1 MAYVPTLEAALSGLV
16 TGDRIVKLVP
26 GASSPYFGL
35 PEVLIHATV
44 SNVSVRGISFHVFGW
59 HQVRAR
65 AHAPSG
71 DGRASYQPTALPVC
85 ACQDGAQVIKMRRM
99 KADIEAEKWKQVH
112 SFAPLPHIHAHHGM
126 CCCTSSQRVGAP
138 RVCAEYRC
146 WGR

>member
-65 AHAPSG
+65 AHACAKRRRQGVISTNRLARVCLP
-71 DGRASYQPTALPVC
+71 GR
-85 ACQDGAQVIKMRRM
+85 
-99 KADIEAEKWKQVH
+99 
-112 SFAPLPHIHAHHGM
+112 
-126 CCCTSSQRVGAP
+126 CTSDQDEANEGG
-138 RVCAEYRC
+138 Y
-146 WGR
+146 